1 MKKHVL
7 SAGYIFVLWLLLW
20 QLPARAAATVQ
31 QVVYAWPESM
41 QQDQRGHYPVAL
53 LKLALAK
60 AGGRFQAVPSAF
72 VMSQY
77 RTLKQLELG
86 QGIDVAWTMT
96 SPERELQLR
105 PVRIPIDRGL
115 MGWRLLVIRQQ
126 DAARF
131 RTLATAE
138 QLKLLLT
145 VQGIDW
151 PDYQILKA
159 NHFAVSASNH
169 FDGMY
174 QMLVKGRIQYFPR
187 AVTEIWPELDVLSQP
202 ELGVAP
208 DWALY
213 YPTASYFFVRHQDVE
228 LAAAIETGLELAL
241 ADGSMQQL
249 FLQHFS
255 ALLQQADLTKRRVI
269 QLHNPLLPAQTPLQR
284 SELWY
289 DPNKGY

>member
-7 SAGYIFVLWLLLW
+7 SAGYIFALWLLLW
-20 QLPARAAATVQ
+20 LLPAGAATVQ
-31 QVVYAWPESM
+31 QVVYAWPASM
-41 QQDQRGHYPVAL
+41 QQDERGHYPVAL
-53 LKLALAK
+53 LMLALSK
-60 AGGRFQAVPSAF
+60 AGGHYQPVPSAF

-96 SPERELQLR
+96 SPEREQQLK

-126 DAARF
+126 DDARF
-131 RTLATAE
+131 RSLATAE

-159 NHFAVSASNH
+159 NGFAVSASNH

-174 QMLVKGRIQYFPR
+174 HMLRKGRVQYFPR
-187 AVTEIWPELDVLSQP
+187 SVTEIWPELAALSGP
-202 ELGVAP
+202 ELSVAS
-208 DWALY
+208 DWALN
-213 YPTASYFFVRHQDVE
+213 YPTASYFFVRHNDVE
-228 LAAAIETGLELAL
+228 LAAAIERGLELAL

-255 ALLQQADLTKRRVI
+255 AVLQQADFTKRRVI
-269 QLHNPLLPAQTPLQR
+269 QLTNPLLPAKTPLQR
-284 SELWY
+284 SELWF